1 MTAFSYTHLLRH
13 IQACAKHRTIFP
25 GKKLHAH
32 IVKSGAEQCG
42 AFPNTLI
49 DLYAKCGLVRCARK
63 VFDKIPQRDHVSWA
77 SILSAYN
84 QSMLPNRTLG
94 LFPDMYTVDHLLP
107 DEFVLATL
115 VKACASLG
123 NVRLGKQVHG
133 RFIVSKFNEDYV
145 VKSSLVDMYSKCEL
159 IGDARVVFESVLL
172 KNYVCWTAMISGYA
186 RNGKIDEATK
196 LLRRMPLKN
205 LFSWT
210 ALISGVVQ
218 SGCNVDAMRLFVE
231 MRREEGIRIEDPFV
245 LSSAVAAS
253 ANLAALELGKQV
265 HCFVIV
271 LGYVAS
277 LFVGN
282 ALVDMYAKCSDI
294 LAARSV
300 FDSIWIKDVVSW
312 TSIIVG
318 VAQHGQAEEALSM
331 FDEMLSKGLK
341 PNEVTFVGLIYAC
354 SHAGLVA
361 KGRELFNSM
370 IEDYHIMP
378 SLQHYTCFLDLLSRS
393 GLLTDAYEVV
403 KTMPFEPDE
412 PTWAA
417 LLSASKLHKKTQLAI
432 KMANHLLSIKPQDPS
447 SYILISNTYAAAGM
461 WDEVSKVRKMMATM
475 AVRKEP
481 GYSWVNLGKESQTF
495 YAGEIPNHLKQPVL
509 MLIEELIVEMKK
521 RGYVP
526 DTSSVLHDLDNQEKE
541 QQLFQHSERLAVAY
555 GLLKSISGTTIRIVK
570 NLRICGDCHTFL
582 TLVGRITHR
591 EIIVRDSTRYHH
603 FKDGSC
609 SCGGFW

>member
-1 MTAFSYTHLLRH
+1 
-13 IQACAKHRTIFP
+13 
-25 GKKLHAH
+25 
-32 IVKSGAEQCG
+32 
-42 AFPNTLI
+42 
-49 DLYAKCGLVRCARK
+49 
-63 VFDKIPQRDHVSWA
+63 
-77 SILSAYN
+77 
-84 QSMLPNRTLG
+84 
-94 LFPDMYTVDHLLP
+94 
-107 DEFVLATL
+107 
-115 VKACASLG
+115 
-123 NVRLGKQVHG
+123 
-133 RFIVSKFNEDYV
+133 
-145 VKSSLVDMYSKCEL
+145 
-159 IGDARVVFESVLL
+159 
-172 KNYVCWTAMISGYA
+172 
-186 RNGKIDEATK
+186 
-196 LLRRMPLKN
+196 
-205 LFSWT
+205 
-210 ALISGVVQ
+210 
-218 SGCNVDAMRLFVE
+218 
-231 MRREEGIRIEDPFV
+231 
-245 LSSAVAAS
+245 
-253 ANLAALELGKQV
+253 
-265 HCFVIV
+265 
-271 LGYVAS
+271 
-277 LFVGN
+277 
-282 ALVDMYAKCSDI
+282 MYAKCSDI

-370 IEDYHIMP
+370 IDDYHIMP

-393 GLLTDAYEVV
+393 GLLADAYEVV

-432 KMANHLLSIKPQDPS
+432 KIANHLLSIKPQDPS
-447 SYILISNTYAAAGM
+447 SYILVSNTYAAAGM

-555 GLLKSISGTTIRIVK
+555 GLLKSISGTAIRIVK

-582 TLVGRITHR
+582 TLVGSITHR